1 MTHDIHILFQLET
14 CDILDTKI
22 PMGNLDSH
30 NLLVK
35 SKGNVHIFFVINHCY
50 VCVSKISNNLYY
62 ISILYIAEKLE
73 EITNHIPAY
82 DPIQDDDQAS
92 VKVT

>member
-35 SKGNVHIFFVINHCY
+35 SKGNVHIFFVFNHCY
-50 VCVSKISNNLYY
+50 VYVS
-62 ISILYIAEKLE
+62 
-73 EITNHIPAY
+73 
-82 DPIQDDDQAS
+82 
-92 VKVT
+92 